1 MTGMAVCRQLGS
13 CFALIVFKFCRYSLS
28 RGAACGMKWLSL
40 RLETGGS
47 RKFPQR
53 YPSGSYNSYDCT
65 ELTGWCPAAR
75 KTAGWC
81 QAGIEIRFCL
91 QWPRRAPQC
100 PSVDQLLP
108 HISPRAIPSELST
121 RQGGAPESTEPSSLS
136 SGNEKFTHTWHLK
149 QYEIFQGKQSS

>member
-1 MTGMAVCRQLGS
+1 MVLHREVVDYRTVLKHSGGISLCIFPYGEQKGSGAWQEIFRLDMTGMAVCRQLGS

-81 QAGIEIRFCL
+81 QAGMEIRFCL

-100 PSVDQLLP
+100 PSVD
-108 HISPRAIPSELST
+108 
-121 RQGGAPESTEPSSLS
+121 
-136 SGNEKFTHTWHLK
+136 
-149 QYEIFQGKQSS
+149 